1 MVLTYL
7 SRAQA
12 GTLGVPHTD
21 SIGLPT
27 RANPSS
33 RLGVARPRDRRGRFN
48 GDRVNVDRVPRLP
61 TFPARWVLEDPRG
74 RTYFVF
80 WSDPGG
86 KLVRALLMAPSDD
99 RCAILLSTPYILRRR
114 FALERRHQW
123 GGQVL
128 FYVCAGCNRPRRYLY
143 PWEMIDGR
151 LVHDLSLRC
160 AQCVRLRY
168 SCQVDRGP
176 GTPVVATG
184 GTQRECGS

>member
-1 MVLTYL
+1 
-7 SRAQA
+7 
-12 GTLGVPHTD
+12 
-21 SIGLPT
+21 
-27 RANPSS
+27 
-33 RLGVARPRDRRGRFN
+33 
-48 GDRVNVDRVPRLP
+48 VNVDRVPRLP

-143 PWEMIDGR
+143 PWELIDGR

-168 SCQVDRGP
+168 PCQGGRGP
-176 GTPVVATG
+176 GTTVEPWASSRPSVEPWEPRAVSDPRMIAS
-184 GTQRECGS
+184 EFASSLSILSE